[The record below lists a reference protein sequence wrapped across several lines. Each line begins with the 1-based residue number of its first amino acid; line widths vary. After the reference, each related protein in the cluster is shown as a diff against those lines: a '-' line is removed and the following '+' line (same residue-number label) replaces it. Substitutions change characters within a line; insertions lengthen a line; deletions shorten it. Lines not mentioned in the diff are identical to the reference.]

1 MSNKIILEKSELS
14 DSGIIVSKDLDAI
27 KPKCII
33 IQDDA
38 TVKICRKDG
47 KTMIMV
53 EPKGVKEE
61 EPKFK
66 KGDILSR
73 IKGSDTWNIIFKD
86 INENKAGNRLEYYC
100 MLDCNGGLTLNAA
113 CDESGWNYATKEEKR
128 SLFLAMLNKGL
139 FLDEKEMKVQ
149 ELKDGD
155 VILVFIKSDGIIK
168 RWTCIYRDI
177 TSTIL
182 SCYGGIAPNGY
193 TYTTPG
199 GMFHTYEILSISLC
213 TEEEKDKMLK
223 TITKDRNVIWNAETK
238 KFENIRWRP
247 KKDERY
253 WYVDECLNVW
263 QHVDRKDDIDECLF
277 SVNNYFQTKEL
288 AEAAANKIKE
298 LLSKL

>member
-14 DSGIIVSKDLDAI
+14 DGGIIVSKDLDAI

-38 TVKICRKDG
+38 TVKICRKNG

-53 EPKGVKEE
+53 EPKEVKEE

-66 KGDILSR
+66 KGDILSYTLDGKTC
-73 IKGSDTWNIIFKD
+73 IIIFKEID
-86 INENKAGNRLEYYC
+86 KSEELNNIRYYC
-100 MLDCNGGLTLNAA
+100 MLSCLGNLRLNSQ
-113 CDESGWNYATKEEKR
+113 CRNLHWNYATKEEKR

-238 KFENIRWRP
+238 KFENIRWRA
-247 KKDERY
+247 KKNERY
-253 WYVDECLNVW
+253 WYVDEGLTVC
-263 QHVDRKDDIDECLF
+263 QYVDRKDDIDECLF

-288 AEAAANKIKE
+288 AEAAANKIKK
-298 LLSKL
+298 LLSKM